1 MIKES
6 DIGVAI
12 LGNEGLSAAN
22 VADVVIKEF
31 KQLRTIISF
40 HGRHF
45 HNRYKELFE
54 YQIEKNSI
62 LAFTNIF
69 YGAFVLGT

>member
-1 MIKES
+1 MIQES
-6 DIGVAI
+6 DMGVAI

-31 KQLRTIISF
+31 RYLKTIIAF
-40 HGRHF
+40 HGRHD

-54 YQIEKNSI
+54 Y
-62 LAFTNIF
+62 
-69 YGAFVLGT
+69 

>member
-22 VADVVIKEF
+22 DADVVIKYF
-31 KQLRTIISF
+31 K
-40 HGRHF
+40 
-45 HNRYKELFE
+45 
-54 YQIEKNSI
+54 
-62 LAFTNIF
+62 
-69 YGAFVLGT
+69 